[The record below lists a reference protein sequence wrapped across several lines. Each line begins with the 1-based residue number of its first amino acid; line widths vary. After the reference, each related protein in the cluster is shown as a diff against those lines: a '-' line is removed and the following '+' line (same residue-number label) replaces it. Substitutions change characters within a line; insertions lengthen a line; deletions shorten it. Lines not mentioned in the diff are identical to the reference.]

1 MLTDL
6 DNLKSRSS
14 EENRELLTV
23 EQDPYEACK
32 DSHAIAILTEW
43 DEFKNYDWQRIYDNM
58 LKPAHVFDGRN
69 ILDKAQLKE
78 IGFKVFSIGS

>member
-1 MLTDL
+1 M
-6 DNLKSRSS
+6 
-14 EENRELLTV
+14 
-23 EQDPYEACK
+23 
-32 DSHAIAILTEW
+32 